1 MVTFSTLLHLLEIT
15 VMNELKI
22 ITLMQQGQF
31 EKAFEKLYRYFPR
44 TRKHICQNSGSTE
57 EALDIFQEALI
68 LLYKKVNGGISEKDF
83 SCEGYLFTSSKLLWS
98 NELRKKKVRLADSI
112 EQNIKGKVHAA
123 FADEDE
129 IQKHIDK
136 EAKYKTIEQVLLKL
150 GEKCRTILELFYFK
164 SLSMESIAAK
174 VGFKTVESA
183 KVQKYKC
190 IESARKLALA
200 NMMSNQKTETL

>member
-15 VMNELKI
+15 VMNDLKI
-22 ITLMQQGQF
+22 ITLMQQGNY

-44 TRKHICQNSGSTE
+44 TRKHICLNSGSIE

-68 LLYKKVNGGISEKDF
+68 LLYKKISAGNVEKEF
-83 SCEGYLFTSSKLLWS
+83 SCEGYLFTSCKLLWS
-98 NELRKKKVRLADSI
+98 NELRKKKVRQSDSI
-112 EQNIKGKVHAA
+112 EQNVKGKVHTALA
-123 FADEDE
+123 EEED
-129 IQKHIDK
+129 IQKQIEK
-136 EAKYKTIEQVLLKL
+136 ETKYKTIEHVLLKL

-190 IESARKLALA
+190 IETARKLALA
-200 NMMSNQKTETL
+200 GMMSNQKTETL